1 MGVVIYLRKE
11 GKEMKQ
17 LNELKWRSFDIHEIF
32 PDVKRGKRLKTNN
45 HISGNMAYV
54 SSSAANNG
62 VDAFIGNKDKVRI
75 FEDCITL
82 ANSGSVG
89 TAFYHPYS
97 FVASDHVT
105 RLKNNSYNK
114 YIYLFIATI
123 ANRLS
128 EKYSFNREIN
138 DKRLEREKIL
148 LPIDDNNRP
157 DYAFMEEYMRE
168 VEKRLLLKYK
178 TYLSDFYNIENGGG
192 KMKDISWKEFSLN
205 EICNIKSGVR
215 LVARD
220 MKEGNTPFVGA
231 TDSGNGLTKFISN
244 TNASIDSNV
253 LGVNYNGNGVAIG
266 FYHPYKALFSDDVKR
281 VKIKDNEGNKYVY
294 LFLKASI
301 LKQKDKYQYGYK
313 FSGER
318 MNRQKVMLPS
328 TPTGCPDYQYM
339 ERYMRQQEMLLLNKY
354 IDKYLK

>member
-1 MGVVIYLRKE
+1 
-11 GKEMKQ
+11 MKH
-17 LNELKWRSFDIHEIF
+17 LNELKWDALLLSNLFSFDKGNQNNMASLQEGNIPLVSAKKCDNGYKTFIQ
-32 PDVKRGKRLKTNN
+32 KNNKRLY
-45 HISGNMAYV
+45 SGH
-54 SSSAANNG
+54 
-62 VDAFIGNKDKVRI
+62 
-75 FEDCITL
+75 CITL
-82 ANSGSVG
+82 NNDGDGGAGL
-89 TAFYHPYS
+89 AYYQPYQMALDS
-97 FVASDHVT
+97 HVT
-105 RLKNNSYNK
+105 ALIPKVPMSK
-114 YIYLFIATI
+114 HTLLFIARSI
-123 ANRLS
+123 SKQRKLFGHGRSINASRLRIFRLMLPVTEENVPDYEFMDS
-128 EKYSFNREIN
+128 YMKDIERQLLTQYKSYIEIN
-138 DKRLEREKIL
+138 
-148 LPIDDNNRP
+148 
-157 DYAFMEEYMRE
+157 
-168 VEKRLLLKYK
+168 
-178 TYLSDFYNIENGGG
+178 YLSNQNGGG

-328 TPTGCPDYQYM
+328 TPTGCPDYKYM
-339 ERYMRQQEMLLLNKY
+339 ERYMRRQEMLLLNKY
-354 IDKYLK
+354 MDKYLK